1 MEVLFILILISLG
14 FIALIAA
21 LLYWSIKSGQY
32 DDVERQGHQILM
44 DDDDTQQKRNDA
56 DDQ

>member
-14 FIALIAA
+14 FIFLIAA
-21 LLYWSIKSGQY
+21 VLYWSIKSGQY

-44 DDDDTQQKRNDA
+44 DDDDTQKTRDSN